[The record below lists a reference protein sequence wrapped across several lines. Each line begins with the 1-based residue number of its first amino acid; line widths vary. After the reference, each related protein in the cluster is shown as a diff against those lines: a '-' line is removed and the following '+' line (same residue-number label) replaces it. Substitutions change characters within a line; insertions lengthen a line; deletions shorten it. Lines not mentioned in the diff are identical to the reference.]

1 MYGDCNSIDMDQL
14 KDDMENDALG
24 AFFGGG
30 FGGAFVDALD
40 IRDASDDELIEM
52 AEERGVD
59 LSRYRR

>member
-1 MYGDCNSIDMDQL
+1 MFGYNDSVDTDQL
-14 KDDMENDALG
+14 KNDMENDAIG

-30 FGGAFVDALD
+30 FGGAFVDASD

-59 LSRYRR
+59 LKRYRK